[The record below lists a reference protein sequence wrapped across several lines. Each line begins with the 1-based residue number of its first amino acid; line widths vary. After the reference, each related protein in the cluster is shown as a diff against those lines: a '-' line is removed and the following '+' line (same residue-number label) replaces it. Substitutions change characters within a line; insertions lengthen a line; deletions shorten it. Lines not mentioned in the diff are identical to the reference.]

1 MSLIYESPDC
11 GKTVYSRELGSLKK
25 TLVKETKKSDIIHV
39 PISLGELVDKIT
51 ILQIK
56 LLEIKDPEKLKN
68 IRKEHDLLTSLDAY
82 VLQKESLNTYIRDL
96 FIVNHKLWI
105 LEEDIRRF
113 EKEKSFGNFFIECAR
128 GVYKTNDERS
138 RIKKEINLKFGSEL
152 IEEKSHEE

>member
-1 MSLIYESPDC
+1 MKIYESPDQ
-11 GKTVYSRELGSLKK
+11 GKTIYSREQGSLER
-25 TLVKETKKSDIIHV
+25 TLVKSPTKKEMIHV

-68 IRKEHDLLTSLDAY
+68 IQKEYDLLTSLDAY

-96 FIVNHKLWI
+96 FVVNHKLWI

-113 EKEKSFGNFFIECAR
+113 EKENSFGNFFIDCAR